1 MGSARSSN
9 GPTPESSRG
18 CASGA
23 PRAPRPATAWLPI
36 RTAARRPTSQ
46 LAEGP
51 RTLVSTPKRE
61 QARAARA
68 EAADREPHGWLGLV
82 FIAPSM
88 VFIGGLFV
96 IPLVM
101 TAWMSFY
108 HWPLLGRRKFIG
120 LDNYAELLADTQ
132 LWQALGFTL
141 LYTVL
146 VTAAILVV
154 AFPLALLVDRPLR
167 NTGIFRTI
175 YFMPVVIGFG
185 AASTLWMWLLNPDS
199 GVFSRLLLG
208 LGIVDAAPRPLES
221 FWPALAVVILMVV
234 WKTAGFT
241 MVILLTGLQSIPQEI
256 AEAAKIDGAN
266 AFSRFRRITLPL
278 MRNALLLALVLNITS
293 SMLAFDQFFIITQG
307 GPENSTISAVFSIY
321 LASFS
326 SYRLGY
332 GSALSFALLVVLV
345 AISSIQLSFMRQR
358 PEEGR

>member
-1 MGSARSSN
+1 MRPPSGV
-9 GPTPESSRG
+9 
-18 CASGA
+18 AS
-23 PRAPRPATAWLPI
+23 T
-36 RTAARRPTSQ
+36 
-46 LAEGP
+46 
-51 RTLVSTPKRE
+51 
-61 QARAARA
+61 
-68 EAADREPHGWLGLV
+68 REPQAGEPKGWLGLA

-88 VFIGGLFV
+88 VFILGLFV

-101 TAWMSFY
+101 TIWMSFY
-108 HWPLLGRRKFIG
+108 HWPLLGRKKFIG
-120 LDNYAELLADTQ
+120 FDNYAELMQDAQ
-132 LWQALGFTL
+132 LWHSLGFTL

-146 VTAAILVV
+146 VTAAIMAV

-167 NTGIFRTI
+167 IAGFFRTVF
-175 YFMPVVIGFG
+175 FMPVVIGFG

-208 LGIVDAAPRPLES
+208 LGLIDHAPRPLES
-221 FWPALAVVILMVV
+221 FWPALAVIILMVV

-241 MVILLTGLQSIPQEI
+241 MVILLTGLQSIPGEI
-256 AEAAKIDGAN
+256 TEAARIDGAN

-278 MRNALLLALVLNITS
+278 MRNSLLLALVLNITS